1 MWPFWWFGRGLLWIV
16 LIIVIIAVF
25 RRPAP
30 PIRQQAP
37 LPPIPPLPP
46 PVESAED
53 LLKKRYARG
62 EISKEQYES
71 TLADLRR

>member
-1 MWPFWWFGRGLLWIV
+1 MWPFFLFGRGLLWIL
-16 LIIVIIAVF
+16 LIIVIVAVF
-25 RRPAP
+25 RRPIP
-30 PIRQQAP
+30 LMRQQAP
-37 LPPIPPLPP
+37 LPPIPP

>member
-25 RRPAP
+25 RRAP
-30 PIRQQAP
+30 GPPMRPQAP
-37 LPPIPPLPP
+37 LPPIPPP
-46 PVESAED
+46 ESAED
-53 LLKKRYARG
+53 VLKKRYARG

>member
-25 RRPAP
+25 RRPVAP
-30 PIRQQAP
+30 LRPQPP
-37 LPPIPPLPP
+37 LPPIPPP
-46 PVESAED
+46 ESAED

-62 EISKEQYES
+62 EISKEEYES

>member
-1 MWPFWWFGRGLLWIV
+1 MWPFWLLGRGLLWIV

-25 RRPAP
+25 RRPVLSVRP
-30 PIRQQAP
+30 QAP
-37 LPPIPPLPP
+37 LPPIPPLP
-46 PVESAED
+46 ESAED

-62 EISKEQYES
+62 EISKDQYES

>member
-1 MWPFWWFGRGLLWIV
+1 MMWPFWWFGRGLLWIV
-16 LIIVIIAVF
+16 LIVVIIAVF
-25 RRPAP
+25 RRPVP
-30 PIRQQAP
+30 PMRPQAP
-37 LPPIPPLPP
+37 LPPIPPP
-46 PVESAED
+46 ESAED

>member
-16 LIIVIIAVF
+16 LIVVIIAVF
-25 RRPAP
+25 RRPVP
-30 PIRQQAP
+30 LMRPQAP
-37 LPPIPPLPP
+37 LPPIPPP
-46 PVESAED
+46 ESAED

-62 EISKEQYES
+62 EISKDEYES